1 MIFLSNIT
9 GSNGIATTDQ
19 SAQYQLKKGQLQQT
33 SVKELSYKTPEIS
46 RILCRNDFVQE
57 KGIGEGKQSTF
68 LIQKDCPRII
78 DTRSAFL
85 QICYYN
91 PWQNR

>member
-1 MIFLSNIT
+1 MVFLSNIT

-19 SAQYQLKKGQLQQT
+19 SAQYQLKKRQLQQT

-57 KGIGEGKQSTF
+57 KGIDEGKQSTF
-68 LIQKDCPRII
+68 LIQKDCPRIV
-78 DTRSAFL
+78 DT
-85 QICYYN
+85 
-91 PWQNR
+91 